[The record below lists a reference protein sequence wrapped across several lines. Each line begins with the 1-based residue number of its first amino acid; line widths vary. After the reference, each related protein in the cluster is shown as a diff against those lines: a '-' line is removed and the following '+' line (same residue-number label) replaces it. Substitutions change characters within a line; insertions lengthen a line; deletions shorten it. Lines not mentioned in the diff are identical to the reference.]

1 MRQDRQ
7 KVALVTGAA
16 GSLGFAASENL
27 ARAGHHVVMLDI
39 ADSIDDQAAEL
50 SRKGLSVAALAAN
63 LADEESLIPAIRAA
77 SADNGGF
84 DILVNIAGISLRR
97 NGQKV
102 PAVDIPLEDWN
113 TIMAVNLTSVFLLV
127 REIVPGMVERKWG
140 RVINMSSVGGRTGCT
155 VNGIH
160 YCATKAA
167 IIGLS
172 RTLAVEVAK
181 ANVTVNVVAPG
192 RIETAINKAEGTAAE
207 FIDKYI
213 PVGRLGT
220 PEDVAAAI
228 GFLASD
234 GASYMTGAVLDI
246 NGGWF
251 MTP

>member
-1 MRQDRQ
+1 MGSERRR
-7 KVALVTGAA
+7 VALVTGAA
-16 GSLGFAASENL
+16 GSLGFAASKKL
-27 ARAGHHVVMLDI
+27 AQAGHHVLMLDI
-39 ADSIDDQAAEL
+39 ARTLSQRAAEL
-50 SRKGLSVAALAAN
+50 SACGLSVAAVTAD
-63 LADEESLIPAIRAA
+63 LADEESLLPIVREVDA
-77 SADNGGF
+77 SAGGI

-97 NGQKV
+97 EGKKV
-102 PAVDIPLEDWN
+102 PAIEIPLDDWN

-140 RVINMSSVGGRTGCT
+140 RVINMSSVGGRTGCR

-172 RTLAVEVAK
+172 RTLAVEVARS
-181 ANVTVNVVAPG
+181 NVTVNVVAPG
-192 RIETAINKAEGTAAE
+192 RIETAINKAEGTAYE
-207 FIDKYI
+207 FIEQYI
-213 PVGRLGT
+213 PAGRLGT

-234 GASYMTGAVLDI
+234 GASYMTGAVLDL